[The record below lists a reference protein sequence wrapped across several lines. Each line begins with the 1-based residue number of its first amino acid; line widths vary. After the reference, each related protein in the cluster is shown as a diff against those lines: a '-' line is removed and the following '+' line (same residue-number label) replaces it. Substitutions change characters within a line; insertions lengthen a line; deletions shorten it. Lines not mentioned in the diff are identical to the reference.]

1 MFEYL
6 LEPYNTPFLYA
17 FYFMLG
23 IMGLEIISLI
33 AGLGLSE
40 IIDNLF
46 DATDVGLEIDTDVD
60 GNVEVQGSFISKYIS
75 WIKVKNVPM
84 LILVIVFLASF
95 SITGFIGQSILN
107 RFLDFTLPLWAA
119 VPTAMIVG
127 FPAYKS
133 VSKLL
138 GEKLFREETSA
149 LSEKSFIG
157 ETAEINVGTAKPGF
171 PAEAKYK
178 DQFGQLHYF
187 MVEPEEE
194 EGEFVQG
201 TKVKLTKRDSSSFKA
216 VKINQ

>member
-194 EGEFVQG
+194 EDEFVQG